1 LKRDTGLITKQE
13 AGEKMDIRQSEFS
26 VEYQDPNGVL
36 YYRNIKA
43 TDFAEAKACI
53 LQRYPDV
60 VIRAVTLL
68 TDDDNANDKN

>member
-1 LKRDTGLITKQE
+1 MNTKRE
-13 AGEKMDIRQSEFS
+13 AGEKMNIRQSESEFS

-43 TDFAEAKACI
+43 TDFAEAKAYI